1 MTIVKKWAGVY
12 KLTDAKG
19 QTRNSTQWGP
29 EVTNPCGVLSGE
41 GGLCGSGFYHAYH
54 AGELAVFLNPLGAN
68 FPADTMRLWE
78 AEIRGAVE
86 TDQGILKLGASEMRT
101 VREVACPR
109 PTMLQRT
116 AFSVL
121 VALATLNAAGLTIP
135 GFVEWGEGWLSN
147 LDRSSSAANAAA
159 AAAYAAANAAN
170 AYAAYAAYA
179 SAASAS
185 AAAAAYAANAAA
197 NAAYAANAV
206 NAANAA
212 YANANAASAAAAAA
226 YAGKWSVE
234 AVLVDAAVLALAET
248 WED

>member
-101 VREVACPR
+101 VEELDCPR
-109 PTMLQRT
+109 PTLLQRT

-121 VALATLNAAGLTIP
+121 VALATVDAAGLTIP

-170 AYAAYAAYA
+170 AYAAYAAY
-179 SAASAS
+179 
-185 AAAAAYAANAAA
+185 
-197 NAAYAANAV
+197 V
-206 NAANAA
+206 
-212 YANANAASAAAAAA
+212 
-226 YAGKWSVE
+226 GKWSVE